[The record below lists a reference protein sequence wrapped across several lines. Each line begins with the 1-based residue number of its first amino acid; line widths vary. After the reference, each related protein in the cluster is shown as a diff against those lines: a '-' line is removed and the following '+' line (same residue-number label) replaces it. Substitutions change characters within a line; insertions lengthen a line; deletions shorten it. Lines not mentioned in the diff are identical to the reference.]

1 MDLFSST
8 FDSKKVSP
16 LADRM
21 RPTTLAEFIG
31 QKEILGPGKLLRRAI
46 EADRVTSLIL
56 YGPPGT
62 GKTSLAQV
70 IANSTTSFFI
80 RINAV
85 SAGVKDLREIIEQA
99 EERLYHYNRKTLVFC
114 DEVHRFNKGQQDV
127 LLPAIERGII
137 TFIGATTENPYFE
150 INSALLSRSTIFR
163 LNPLSEEEILLGM
176 KRALNDCEKGLG
188 NYQTE
193 ISPEAFQHWVD
204 FAGGD
209 LRRALNAL
217 EIAVLTTAPQNGIRY
232 IDLETAKE
240 SVQERHFRFDKKGDN
255 HYDLIS
261 ALIKSMRGSDP
272 DAALYWLAV
281 LLESGEDPR
290 FIVRRIIVHASED
303 VGLADPLAML
313 QAQAAANALE
323 WVGMPEAR
331 IPLAQAVL
339 AIATAPKSNSVVTAI
354 DQAQSFVKQH
364 KPGQVPNHLRD
375 SHYPGA
381 QKLGYGTHYLYPHS
395 YPDNWVQQDY
405 LPPEHKYVSF
415 YRPSGRGWD
424 KIRNKSKTEIPP
436 KDIPPKDI
444 SERDN
449 NL

>member
-1 MDLFSST
+1 MNLFSST
-8 FDSKKVSP
+8 FDSSKTAP

-21 RPTTLAEFIG
+21 RPCVLADFIG
-31 QKEILGPGKLLRRAI
+31 QKDILGPGKLLRRAI

-70 IANSTTSFFI
+70 IANSTTSTFI

-85 SAGVKDLREIIEQA
+85 SSGVKEIREIIEQA
-99 EERLYHYNRKTLVFC
+99 EERLHLYHQKTLVFC

-127 LLPAIERGII
+127 LLPAIERGVI

-163 LNPLSEEEILLGM
+163 LNLLSEEEIRLGLE
-176 KRALNDCEKGLG
+176 KALKDQEKGLG
-188 NYQTE
+188 SYQVE
-193 ISPEAFQHWVD
+193 VSEEAFQHWID
-204 FAGGD
+204 YAGGD

-217 EIAVLTTAPQNGIRY
+217 ELAVLTTPPDHGIRK
-232 IDLETAKE
+232 IDLEVAKE
-240 SVQERHFRFDKKGDN
+240 SIQERHFRFDKAGDN
-255 HYDLIS
+255 HYDMIS

-290 FIVRRIIVHASED
+290 FIMRRILVHASED
-303 VGLADPLAML
+303 VGLADPLVML

-331 IPLAQAVL
+331 IPMAQAVL
-339 AIATAPKSNSVVTAI
+339 AIANAPKSNSVVTAI
-354 DQAQSFVKQH
+354 GNAFQYVKNN
-364 KPGQVPNHLRD
+364 KAGQVPLHLRD
-375 SHYPGA
+375 AHYPGA
-381 QKLGYGTHYLYPHS
+381 KNLNHSTGYLYPHAF
-395 YPDNWVQQDY
+395 PGNWVRQDY
-405 LPPEHKYVSF
+405 LPEEAKGVNF
-415 YRPSGRGWD
+415 YDPTGKGMDKNRGKPD
-424 KIRNKSKTEIPP
+424 A
-436 KDIPPKDI
+436 
-444 SERDN
+444 
-449 NL
+449 